1 MYFPWC
7 FHVSDWIFCIVADIA
22 VEECCSATW
31 TWLRN
36 YSIMLLLRS
45 EQIFFLHFFF
55 SYMPNTL
62 EYLIFTQ
69 YFFNPVQYIYYW
81 MTMMNI
87 RCCLSASKVWWWFF
101 ILHYFASR
109 IMRLWL
115 HSMGVYFKIFAKGCR
130 KFTETRLNV
139 LIVAMGLK
147 T

>member
-1 MYFPWC
+1 ML
-7 FHVSDWIFCIVADIA
+7 SCIRLNILH
-22 VEECCSATW
+22 CC
-31 TWLRN
+31 R
-36 YSIMLLLRS
+36 YCCRRMLLGHVDLIEKLLNYAPLEKWTNIFSAFFSLTCQIHLSTWFLRS
-45 EQIFFLHFFF
+45 ILYH
-55 SYMPNTL
+55 
-62 EYLIFTQ
+62 
-69 YFFNPVQYIYYW
+69 PVQYIYYW

-130 KFTETRLNV
+130 KFTETRLKV
-139 LIVAMGLK
+139 LIGLK